1 MVPGPAP
8 SHYAMWSDRWREER
22 TNSIIRSVNRGQGKE
37 WTMRRQEARR
47 SGDVRSVRRKEERS
61 KPSILTYNCNLLVS
75 VNKRQH

>member
-37 WTMRRQEARR
+37 RTPGGEE
-47 SGDVRSVRRKEERS
+47 VRREEERT